1 MKHDYFIFNVFPG
14 GDAEVLI
21 PSVFIGRSDAE
32 KIIKQFSFPNL
43 DFVLKL
49 TENAP
54 FDINTYLLPFAIV
67 VGICFIIMLGIMVFK
82 CIQDRRRERR
92 HRLPKS
98 SLKKIPTKVVK
109 KFFYGGLFKKRN
121 REYKSS
127 EYILRNFKLETRFG
141 MKPAASVWMIM
152 FWGIN

>member
-1 MKHDYFIFNVFPG
+1 MLRQPTTPGLLCTILKMMNSSLWVSSLSYFSSVLFLTTFHCWFSG

-21 PSVFIGRSDAE
+21 PSVFIGRTDAE
-32 KIIKQFSFPNL
+32 KIIKQYSYPNL

-82 CIQDRRRERR
+82 CVQDRRRERR

-98 SLKKIPTKVVK
+98 SLKKIPTKVRY
-109 KFFYGGLFKKRN
+109 YG
-121 REYKSS
+121 
-127 EYILRNFKLETRFG
+127 IAETD
-141 MKPAASVWMIM
+141 
-152 FWGIN
+152 

>member
-1 MKHDYFIFNVFPG
+1 MKHDYFIFNLFPG

-109 KFFYGGLFKKRN
+109 SFL
-121 REYKSS
+121 
-127 EYILRNFKLETRFG
+127 
-141 MKPAASVWMIM
+141 
-152 FWGIN
+152 

>member
-1 MKHDYFIFNVFPG
+1 M
-14 GDAEVLI
+14 LI

-109 KFFYGGLFKKRN
+109 KFFMAGCLKKEIEN
-121 REYKSS
+121 
-127 EYILRNFKLETRFG
+127 
-141 MKPAASVWMIM
+141 
-152 FWGIN
+152 INLVNIF